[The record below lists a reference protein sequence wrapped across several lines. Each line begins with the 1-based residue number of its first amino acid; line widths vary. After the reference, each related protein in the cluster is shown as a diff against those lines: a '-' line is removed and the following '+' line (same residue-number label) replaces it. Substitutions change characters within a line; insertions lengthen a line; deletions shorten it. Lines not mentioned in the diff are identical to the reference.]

1 MEKLSEITKYPFP
14 SHGWVGL
21 LFIAVCWPLNWS
33 LDGLRTQLL
42 FFPLWLG
49 YALTVDGL
57 VYRHKGNS
65 LLSRSW
71 KQFLLLFLISIP
83 AWWLFELINLR
94 TQNWLYLGRDQFT
107 DLQYAILSSL
117 SFSTVMP
124 AVFGTAQWAADH
136 RWLKRLKSGP
146 AYGRN
151 RKEIGIVFITGWLML
166 AAPLLWPRYCF
177 PLVWISVCFILD
189 PINTWLGKR
198 SLIAYV
204 RKGDWR
210 PILALWAGCLI
221 CGFFWEM
228 WNFYAYPKWVYQVPF
243 VDFLHVFEMPVLGF
257 LGYLPFSMELFD
269 IYHLLMPRNAITVLP
284 QIET

>member
-1 MEKLSEITKYPFP
+1 MTSNKKHPFP
-14 SHGWVGL
+14 LHGWIGVVL
-21 LFIAVCWPLNWS
+21 VAIFWILNWS

-57 VYRHKGNS
+57 LYRRRGTS
-65 LLSRSW
+65 LFSRSFR
-71 KQFLLLFLISIP
+71 KYLLLFVISIP

-94 TQNWLYLGRDQFT
+94 TQNWLYLGRNQFT
-107 DLQYAILSSL
+107 DMEYAILSSL

-124 AVFGTAQWAADH
+124 AVFGTAQWVADH
-136 RWLKRLKSGP
+136 EWLKRLKSGP

-151 RKEIGIVFITGWLML
+151 RKEIGIVFITGWFML
-166 AAPLLWPRYCF
+166 AALLLWPRYCF

-189 PINTWLGKR
+189 PINHWLGKR

-210 PILALWAGCLI
+210 PILALWTGCLI

-228 WNFYAYPKWVYQVPF
+228 WNFYAYPKWVYRVPF
-243 VDFLHVFEMPVLGF
+243 VDFLHIFEMPVLGF

-269 IYHLLMPRNAITVLP
+269 IYHLLMPRNGITVLP
-284 QIET
+284 EIET

>member
-1 MEKLSEITKYPFP
+1 MTSNKKHPFP
-14 SHGWVGL
+14 LHGWIGVVL
-21 LFIAVCWPLNWS
+21 VAVFWILNWS
-33 LDGLRTQLL
+33 LDGLRTQFL

-65 LLSRSW
+65 LLCRSW
-71 KQFLLLFLISIP
+71 KHFLLLFLISIP

-94 TQNWLYLGRDQFT
+94 THNWIYLGRNQFT
-107 DLQYAILSSL
+107 DLEYAVLSSL

-124 AVFGTAQWAADH
+124 AVFGTAEWVADH
-136 RWLKRLKSGP
+136 QWLRRLKSGP
-146 AYGRN
+146 AYGRT
-151 RKEIGIVFITGWLML
+151 RGQVGTVFVLGWLML
-166 AAPLLWPRYCF
+166 AALLLWPKYCF
-177 PLVWISVCFILD
+177 PFVWISVCFILD
-189 PINTWLGKR
+189 PVNAWLGKR

-210 PILALWAGCLI
+210 PILALWTGCLI

-228 WNFYAYPKWVYQVPF
+228 WNFYAYPKWIYRIPF

-269 IYHLLMPRNAITVLP
+269 IYHLLMPRNRISVLP
-284 QIET
+284 EIET